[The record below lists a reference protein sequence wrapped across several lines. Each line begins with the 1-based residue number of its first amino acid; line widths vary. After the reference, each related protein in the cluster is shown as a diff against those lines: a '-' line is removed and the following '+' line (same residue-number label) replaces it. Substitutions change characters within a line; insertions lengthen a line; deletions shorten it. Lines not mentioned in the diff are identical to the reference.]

1 MFGAPSQAPCPV
13 AWGVPFGPWRDLI
26 EDGGSARQK
35 GGLGIYEA
43 CSRWQVHRGGR
54 SALAVGDCARDG
66 EEAGATMSLPRLV
79 FVLFIYGVG
88 GGLIPQSCPG
98 LVQPWVQKFWLQYNH
113 GS

>member
-1 MFGAPSQAPCPV
+1 M

-26 EDGGSARQK
+26 EDGGSAKQK

-54 SALAVGDCARDG
+54 STLAVGDCARGG
-66 EEAGATMSLPRLV
+66 EEAGATMSLPRL
-79 FVLFIYGVG
+79 
-88 GGLIPQSCPG
+88 LIPQSCPG
-98 LVQPWVQKFWLQYNH
+98 LVQPWVQEFWLQYNH

>member
-26 EDGGSARQK
+26 EDGGSAKQK

-54 SALAVGDCARDG
+54 STLAVGDCARGG

-79 FVLFIYGVG
+79 FVLFIYGG
-88 GGLIPQSCPG
+88 GWSHPSVLSRASATMGPG
-98 LVQPWVQKFWLQYNH
+98 ILATV
-113 GS
+113 